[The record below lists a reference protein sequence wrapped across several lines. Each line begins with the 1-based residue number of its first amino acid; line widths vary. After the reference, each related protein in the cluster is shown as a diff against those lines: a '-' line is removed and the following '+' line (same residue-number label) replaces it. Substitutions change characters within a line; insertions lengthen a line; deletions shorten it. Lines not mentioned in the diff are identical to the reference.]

1 MKTIKKKSNTYY
13 RVFPNLFINIWI
25 HMFSII
31 ISILI
36 IDLSQY
42 DYSNGV
48 NKFLLIL
55 SISLPILTI
64 ISFIYSNT
72 FGWNAPVY
80 FDKEKIFQKRHGRII
95 NWKWDEIE
103 IECKTHRPFLLRIP
117 PFPPR
122 IKIKST
128 IHSKVL
134 GITLDRCIRKKFSEI
149 CPNENVRAKY
159 LELLEKCDFPYL

>member
-1 MKTIKKKSNTYY
+1 MKTIKKKSDTYY

-36 IDLSQY
+36 IGLSQY
-42 DYSNGV
+42 EYSNGV

-103 IECKTHRPFLLRIP
+103 IECKTHRPFLLRMP
-117 PFPPR
+117 PFPPKNQN
-122 IKIKST
+122 KIDYS
-128 IHSKVL
+128 L
-134 GITLDRCIRKKFSEI
+134 
-149 CPNENVRAKY
+149 
-159 LELLEKCDFPYL
+159 